1 MNIIL
6 LTGIYDLI
14 PSRSLGAYL
23 LRHKLEKS
31 GYSCQVIDH
40 VQEFSGEELY
50 QFVKHFIDDTTVCLG
65 LSTTFWRDVEQRVW
79 DNKAGMPPN
88 IYTATKMIKEEFP
101 HIKLILGGAGIRNV
115 GSHIEHV
122 DAMVV
127 GEAEDLFPELMDH
140 WTKGT
145 EEPLRKIND
154 VTKKPYYNQC
164 INKRHDISTC
174 DFQWSDRDAIMQGE
188 PLPLETARGCIFKCR
203 FCSYPHLGK
212 KKLDYLKS
220 TDSIKSQLERNY
232 TKWGVKHYIMLDD
245 TFNDSEQKI
254 DEFLA
259 MTESLDFDIGY
270 VAYIRADLLHR
281 FEGMAEKLQ
290 KSGLRSC
297 FFGLESLH
305 PVASQA
311 VGKGWSGKHAREYIP
326 HLLHNI
332 WKDKV
337 NVTTGF
343 ISGLPGE
350 DAQSLLDTLQW
361 VNDNDIMTFWLGLGI
376 SSPET
381 LAARSL
387 DGVAFTSEF
396 ERNAKDYG
404 YKFDEKGWWY
414 NDMWTSKSAEKF
426 ANERLNPYRKNK
438 RLSCWVHIQL
448 MAFGYSEEDVWN
460 LAKSGKRHL
469 SILLDDDFQA
479 RKREY
484 MRKYKKKLLEL

>member
-1 MNIIL
+1 MNVIL
-6 LTGIYDLI
+6 ITGLYDLI

-23 LRHKLEKS
+23 LRHKVEQR
-31 GYSCQVIDH
+31 GYTCQVIDH
-40 VQEFSGEELY
+40 CQEFEGEELFSY
-50 QFVKHFIDDTTVCLG
+50 IEHFIDDTTVCVG
-65 LSTTFWRDVEQRVW
+65 LSTTFWRDVEQRIW
-79 DNKAGMPPN
+79 KNDTGLPPN
-88 IYTATKMIKEEFP
+88 IYTATTKLKEKYP
-101 HIKLILGGAGIRNV
+101 NIKLILGGANIRNV

-122 DAMVV
+122 DALVV
-127 GEAEDLFPELMDH
+127 GEAEDLFPELLDH

-145 EEPLRKIND
+145 EEPPVKYNA
-154 VTKKPYYNQC
+154 VTGKPYYNQC
-164 INKRHDISTC
+164 INKTHDIATC
-174 DFQWSDRDAIMQGE
+174 DFQWSDRDAIVWGE

-212 KKLDYLKS
+212 KKLDYLKPTS
-220 TDSIKSQLERNY
+220 SIKEQMERNY
-232 TKWGVKHYIMLDD
+232 KKWGVRHYIMLDD

-259 MTESLDFDIGY
+259 MTKTLDFKIGY

-290 KSGLRSC
+290 ESGLSSC

-311 VGKGWSGKHAREYIP
+311 VGKGWSGKNAREYIP
-326 HLLHNI
+326 HLIHNI
-332 WKDKV
+332 WKDRV

-343 ISGLPGE
+343 IAGLPGE
-350 DAQSLLDTLQW
+350 DANSLLDTLKW

-381 LAARSL
+381 LVSRSL

-396 ERNAKDYG
+396 ERNAHQYG
-404 YKFDEKGWWY
+404 YKFDDKGWWY
-414 NDMWTSKSAEKF
+414 NDLWTSKSAEKF
-426 ANERLNPYRKNK
+426 ANEKLNPNRKNK

-448 MAFGYSEEDVWN
+448 MSFGYTEEEVWQ
-460 LAKSGKRHL
+460 LANSGKRHL
-469 SILLDDDFQA
+469 EVLLEDDFKN
-479 RKREY
+479 RKKIY
-484 MRKYKKKLLEL
+484 MKEYKKKLLEL